1 MSVKKK
7 NDVTIRQEEKI
18 GREIPS
24 VNTILPVVT
33 MDVMKIC
40 PVAVQIFK
48 FGQKC
53 WTNRVE
59 GC

>member
-1 MSVKKK
+1 MSIKKK
-7 NDVTIRQEEKI
+7 MM
-18 GREIPS
+18 S
-24 VNTILPVVT
+24 LT

-40 PVAVQIFK
+40 VVAVQIFK
-48 FGQKC
+48 FGQTC

>member
-1 MSVKKK
+1 MSVKK

-33 MDVMKIC
+33 MDVMENLSSSCSDI
-40 PVAVQIFK
+40 
-48 FGQKC
+48 
-53 WTNRVE
+53 
-59 GC
+59 